1 MCLFLDDL
9 YFDYFSCTK
18 FTDSFIQLLEDLKC
32 EYSITK
38 THGNSVLTILN
49 HDLIPEV
56 FKKVFIHGI
65 SVNATRIDVCFDF
78 LIPFSSVELPKDFSN
93 IISDR
98 NNEYST
104 IYVGS
109 RRSDRFCRI
118 YDKKKESNLDYDCTR
133 YEFEFKGELCNE
145 LGYRLQFFG
154 FEDMKNRIL
163 SLITNFCVNHGISLD
178 VPHAAPYMNYHLIS
192 HKDKLDRDMN
202 FLIKYGK
209 RFLDLIGEYNLTK
222 IDIECIVEG
231 DLNLN
236 EL

>member
-1 MCLFLDDL
+1 MGDM

-18 FTDSFIQLLEDLKC
+18 FTDSFIKILDDLKC
-32 EYSITK
+32 EYSLT
-38 THGNSVLTILN
+38 TVHGNSVLTVLN
-49 HDLIPEV
+49 HDLIPEIL
-56 FKKVFIHGI
+56 KKMFILGI
-65 SVNATRIDVCFDF
+65 SVNLTRIDVCFDF
-78 LIPFSSVELPKDFSN
+78 LIPFNDVKLPTDFSN
-93 IISDR
+93 IIIDKDS
-98 NNEYST
+98 EFST

-118 YDKKKESNLDYDCTR
+118 YDKKKESNLDYDCSR

-145 LGYRLQFFG
+145 LGYRASFFG

-178 VPHAAPYMNYHLIS
+178 IPSSASYLHYSLTS
-192 HKDKLDRDMN
+192 HKDKIDSDM
-202 FLIKYGK
+202 
-209 RFLDLIGEYNLTK
+209 RFLLKFGKKFLNLIGEYNLTK
-222 IDIECIVEG
+222 TDIECIVEG